1 MTEPEKTVV
10 EQPAYV
16 PDPEKEKQAKA
27 VHATISILRLLGA
40 IIAVLGIVIVAGRFP
55 QIPPYPGYAM
65 IVSLMIKRGKLLTH
79 SWAHNAHTPLFPITI
94 TRWYD
99 GVELARRTLLPPSVA
114 A

>member
-1 MTEPEKTVV
+1 MTEPEKPVV

-65 IVSLMIKRGKLLTH
+65 IVLGLAQMWFMPIWIVRNYVKARV
-79 SWAHNAHTPLFPITI
+79 AEEAMAAAEEQNNA
-94 TRWYD
+94 D
-99 GVELARRTLLPPSVA
+99 
-114 A
+114 